1 MFAVELHANDDR
13 VAVPF
18 GLKPHERALMA
29 VQRFAQ
35 LAECVSKSGGR
46 SAHMDDPHRAP
57 K

>member
-1 MFAVELHANDDR
+1 
-13 VAVPF
+13 
-18 GLKPHERALMA
+18 MA